1 MYLIGLIVG
10 VACLA
15 IWSYLLLLR
24 GGFWKVWRL
33 QSPKLPLGMVVG
45 QIAVVIPARDE
56 ADVIGASV
64 GSLLEQNLIE
74 SMHIFVVD
82 DHSSDGTAQAARQAA
97 HNCGRSDGLTVL
109 TGTGLPAEW
118 TGKLWA
124 VQQGIHEAQKL
135 NPQFLL
141 LTDADIIHSPD
152 NVATLVGIAQAGN
165 YDLASFMVKLHCR
178 SLAERLLIPPF
189 VFFFFLLYPP
199 DWIRDP
205 RRNTAGAAGG
215 CMLVRPEALERPG
228 GLASIRGEIIDDCAL
243 AKAVKRSGGKV
254 WLGLTPNTRS
264 ERAYGSFAE
273 IDHMIART
281 AFNQLRHSALLLIG
295 AIIGMFLSYLLP
307 LVLIFSGD
315 RIIAALGVLA
325 WFLMALAY
333 LPVVRFYEL
342 NPLWSLT
349 LPLSAC
355 FYMVATIHSAFKFW
369 AGRGGEWK
377 GRVQDTATDLGT
389 PSSRQT
395 RTPTD

>member
-1 MYLIGLIVG
+1 MYLIGLIAG
-10 VACLA
+10 VACFA
-15 IWSYLLLLR
+15 IWSYLLFLH

-33 QSPKLPLGMVVG
+33 QAPKNPLGTVG
-45 QIAVVIPARDE
+45 GRIAVVIPARDE
-56 ADVIGASV
+56 ADVIGAAV
-64 GSLLEQNLIE
+64 RSLLEQNLIE

-82 DHSSDGTAQAARQAA
+82 DHSADGTAQAARQTA

-109 TGTGLPAEW
+109 TASSLPDGW

-124 VQQGIHEAQKL
+124 GQQGIQEARKL

-165 YDLASFMVKLHCR
+165 YDLASIMVKLHCR
-178 SLAERLLIPPF
+178 SFAERLLIPPF

-199 DWIRDP
+199 KWIRDP
-205 RRNTAGAAGG
+205 RRSTAGAAGG
-215 CMLVRPEALERPG
+215 CMLTRPEALHHAG
-228 GLASIRGEIIDDCAL
+228 GLASIHGEIIDDCAL

-264 ERAYGSFAE
+264 ERTYGSLAE
-273 IDHMIART
+273 IERMIART
-281 AFNQLRHSALLLIG
+281 AFNQLRHSAFLLIG

-307 LVLIFSGD
+307 LVLIFRGD
-315 RIIAALGVLA
+315 RMTAALGALA
-325 WFLMALAY
+325 WLLMASAF
-333 LPVVRFYEL
+333 LPMVRFYEL

-355 FYMVATIHSAFKFW
+355 FYMAATIHSAFKFW
-369 AGRGGEWK
+369 VGRGGEWK
-377 GRVQDTATDLGT
+377 GRVQDTASDLET
-389 PSSRQT
+389 PSSRQA